1 MVGTITPPSD
11 APHRRLPTPMQA
23 ISAGLT
29 RVGIKLAARNPA
41 IKRVASPRALRANR
55 AVYSRTM
62 ATSIAP
68 MNAVATDGAA
78 GATKTADTPRWALET
93 HFGYDSV
100 YSGSIDA
107 EIDAIEAKCKTLK
120 ANFEGKMG
128 ESLLDA
134 IKAYEEVDIALTKAL
149 SYVSLSCDTKLDDD
163 KAQKRKASLFQR
175 YSTISGNELTFFSLE
190 LADMSQDLLEAQME
204 KSPELAKYAAYIDDV
219 RRSQPYNLSK
229 EVERALTVR
238 APFAGKGKVVEFYG
252 NELSRLRFKDG
263 DEEVSLF

>member
-1 MVGTITPPSD
+1 
-11 APHRRLPTPMQA
+11 
-23 ISAGLT
+23 
-29 RVGIKLAARNPA
+29 
-41 IKRVASPRALRANR
+41 
-55 AVYSRTM
+55 
-62 ATSIAP
+62 
-68 MNAVATDGAA
+68 
-78 GATKTADTPRWALET
+78 
-93 HFGYDSV
+93 
-100 YSGSIDA
+100 
-107 EIDAIEAKCKTLK
+107 
-120 ANFEGKMG
+120 MG

>member
-1 MVGTITPPSD
+1 MHYYFSD
-11 APHRRLPTPMQA
+11 RNLARDGFMQQRLA
-23 ISAGLT
+23 EADGW
-29 RVGIKLAARNPA
+29 VKL
-41 IKRVASPRALRANR
+41 
-55 AVYSRTM
+55 
-62 ATSIAP
+62 
-68 MNAVATDGAA
+68 
-78 GATKTADTPRWALET
+78 
-93 HFGYDSV
+93 
-100 YSGSIDA
+100 
-107 EIDAIEAKCKTLK
+107 
-120 ANFEGKMG
+120 
-128 ESLLDA
+128 SLLLSFNKMQRMRLAPDELA
-134 IKAYEEVDIALTKAL
+134 QILTKSDEL
-149 SYVSLSCDTKLDDD
+149 ELDDD

-263 DEEVSLF
+263 DEVSLFFTSRMGN

>member
-1 MVGTITPPSD
+1 MG
-11 APHRRLPTPMQA
+11 AREPT
-23 ISAGLT
+23 
-29 RVGIKLAARNPA
+29 
-41 IKRVASPRALRANR
+41 
-55 AVYSRTM
+55 
-62 ATSIAP
+62 
-68 MNAVATDGAA
+68 
-78 GATKTADTPRWALET
+78 
-93 HFGYDSV
+93 FGYDSV

-219 RRSQPYNLSK
+219 RRSQPLQPQQRSGARAHRTCAVRGQRQRSSSSTATSSHGFDSK
-229 EVERALTVR
+229 TETKR
-238 APFAGKGKVVEFYG
+238 
-252 NELSRLRFKDG
+252 
-263 DEEVSLF
+263 

>member
-1 MVGTITPPSD
+1 M
-11 APHRRLPTPMQA
+11 
-23 ISAGLT
+23 
-29 RVGIKLAARNPA
+29 
-41 IKRVASPRALRANR
+41 
-55 AVYSRTM
+55 
-62 ATSIAP
+62 
-68 MNAVATDGAA
+68 DGVH
-78 GATKTADTPRWALET
+78 ALEA
-93 HFGYDSV
+93 SM
-100 YSGSIDA
+100 IA
-107 EIDAIEAKCKTLK
+107 
-120 ANFEGKMG
+120 EGKPEG
-128 ESLLDA
+128 EMSLLDA

-263 DEEVSLF
+263 DEEVSLFF